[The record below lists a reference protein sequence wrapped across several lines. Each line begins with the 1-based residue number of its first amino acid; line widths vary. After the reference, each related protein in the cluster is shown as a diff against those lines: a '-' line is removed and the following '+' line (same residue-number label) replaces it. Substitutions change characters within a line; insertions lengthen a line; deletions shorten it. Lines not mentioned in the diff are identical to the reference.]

1 MSMLIKCVYIVSRS
15 SNILDKLT
23 FHDVAIYVS
32 KFIERPQFSKL
43 LISTT
48 TIANLYPSNYIFT
61 VQKIN

>member
-23 FHDVAIYVS
+23 VHDLGIYVS
-32 KFIERPQFSKL
+32 KFNERPQFSKL

-61 VQKIN
+61 LQKIN